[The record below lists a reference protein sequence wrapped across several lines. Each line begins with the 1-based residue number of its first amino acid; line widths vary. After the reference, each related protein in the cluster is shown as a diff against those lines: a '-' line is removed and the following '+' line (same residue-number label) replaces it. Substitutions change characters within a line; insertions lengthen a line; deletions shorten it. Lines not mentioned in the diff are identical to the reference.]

1 MTNNYSVGINEYVRR
16 IEICLNISKW
26 VFILSIIAYYISG
39 IYILIDESF
48 LIRDL
53 YYDCNSK
60 VWIYG
65 LLSLFG
71 FTDKLMLR
79 KIDSLFDYSKIF
91 YILFLIEL
99 ILIIFGSIELWGKNC
114 IYEHGFRSTKLYKF
128 CLSNYIIQI
137 IIWILLT
144 LKIIFMG
151 KSQSNQIQSNQT
163 PDYDTFSDIDY
174 RNQHYNRRQ
183 NILNNQNVSDNYQNI
198 SGNNQTIGGNNQT
211 ISGNNQNVNDNN
223 ENVIDNNIYVV

>member
-1 MTNNYSVGINEYVRR
+1 
-16 IEICLNISKW
+16 
-26 VFILSIIAYYISG
+26 
-39 IYILIDESF
+39 
-48 LIRDL
+48 
-53 YYDCNSK
+53 
-60 VWIYG
+60 
-65 LLSLFG
+65 
-71 FTDKLMLR
+71 MLR
-79 KIDSLFDYSKIF
+79 KLDSLFDYSKIF

-137 IIWILLT
+137 IIWTLLT

-151 KSQSNQIQSNQT
+151 KSQSNQIQSNQIQSNQT

-183 NILNNQNVSDNYQNI
+183 NILNNQNISNNNENVSD
-198 SGNNQTIGGNNQT
+198 
-211 ISGNNQNVNDNN
+211 NNQNVSNN
-223 ENVIDNNIYVV
+223 NQNVSDNNIYVV